1 MRSFFEESRT
11 GIESLV
17 SDQFNKV
24 EKATNKPPKVCLVG
38 NISHVSRKSN
48 ADLTMFPRKYFSLV
62 A

>member
-24 EKATNKPPKVCLVG
+24 EKATNKPPKVSLVG
-38 NISHVSRKSN
+38 KIFHVFRELN